1 MFTIPLARWKIDRD
15 AIADTLVARG
25 VDAGVVGNAALG
37 GVCYCMQPGDCTDGK
52 PGGFPLLS

>member
-25 VDAGVVGNAALG
+25 VDAVVVGNAALR
-37 GVCYCMQPGDCTDGK
+37 GVCYCMQPGDCTD
-52 PGGFPLLS
+52 